1 MDFVM
6 IKRQAKTGMQG
17 GWLMGAICVLLYG
30 LIDFAVSTIVV
41 GSLLVTVPLSYGL
54 VAYFMRQNDYHQQD
68 LNLLFSGFSR
78 FVDTMVA
85 GLLISLIIAVGLVFL
100 IIPGIIFACAYSMT
114 FFIMAENPTISGID
128 AMKASWDL
136 MNGHKWEYFCLMFSF
151 IGWAILCLLTCGI
164 GFLFLQPYMTVA
176 SLHYYR
182 LIAHGYSGQIKA

>member
-30 LIDFAVSTIVV
+30 LIDSAASTIVV
-41 GSLLVTVPLSYGL
+41 GSLLVTGPLSYGL

-68 LNLLFSGFSR
+68 LNLLFRGFSR

-176 SLHYYR
+176 SLHY
-182 LIAHGYSGQIKA
+182 